1 MNKCVKY
8 DSIYAAERI
17 EPNDYLY
24 FLFQIMK
31 FSPTAPNSLHMLASI
46 VAHEAHPWD
55 QHIKRPMLHIEVSFS
70 FVLKFVTIV
79 NEQLE
84 KKQLL
89 RDMRYAVAA
98 TRELLPSLMNDY

>member
-1 MNKCVKY
+1 MYFFVARSPPRTVIARGKPPHLTTICFPISSIFLTNIGSAYQVNKCVKY

-31 FSPTAPNSLHMLASI
+31 FSPTAPNSLHMLAI

-55 QHIKRPMLHIEVSFS
+55 QHIKR
-70 FVLKFVTIV
+70 
-79 NEQLE
+79 
-84 KKQLL
+84 
-89 RDMRYAVAA
+89 
-98 TRELLPSLMNDY
+98 LPCSE